1 MVTSGQSSRHRIDT
15 RVTDVKDLDSVVAFV
30 KVVEKRSFL
39 AAAKDLRV
47 SPSVVSKLISLLEED
62 MGVLLLRRSTR
73 RLSLT
78 DAGEHFYAQCAS
90 ALASIKTAKEMAS
103 EQSDASKG
111 VINIQ
116 ATLSVAIKVLGPPI
130 RAFAAQYPD
139 VSFNLKMS
147 EVPSRVIDS
156 GYDIVMIHRPT
167 SGEKSVACRTF
178 RPVRFLICASDSY
191 LRKFGTPLRPAD
203 LVHFNC
209 LVNDKQLRP
218 NEWRFQEAGRETVVK
233 VRGNLRMNDS
243 LALHDAVLQ
252 GMGIG
257 RLPDYHVESNVKQG
271 ELRILFDNV
280 VYDIRTITAAYP
292 RSKFAPPRVALFLD
306 FLEEFLAEGDR
317 SLALSH
323 ENARRIVK
331 SQRVTQ
337 SQT

>member
-1 MVTSGQSSRHRIDT
+1 
-15 RVTDVKDLDSVVAFV
+15 VKDLDRVMAFV
-30 KVVEKRSFL
+30 RVVEKRSFL

-47 SPSVVSKLISLLEED
+47 SASVVSKLITLLEED

-78 DAGEHFYAQCAS
+78 DAGADFYARCAS
-90 ALASIKTAKEMAS
+90 ALASIKSAKEMAA

-116 ATLSVAIKVLGPPI
+116 ATLSVAIKVLGPAI
-130 RAFAAQYPD
+130 RAFAAQFPD
-139 VSFNLKMS
+139 VSFNVNMC
-147 EVPSRVIDS
+147 ETPSRVIDS

-167 SGEKSVACRTF
+167 SREKRVACRTL

-191 LRKFGTPLRPAD
+191 LKKVGKPTRPAD
-203 LVHFNC
+203 LARFNC

-218 NEWRFQEAGRETVVK
+218 NEWRFREAGKETVVK

-243 LALHDAVLQ
+243 LALHDAVLR
-252 GMGIG
+252 GMGVG

-271 ELRILFDNV
+271 ELQVLFDNV

-292 RSKFAPPRVALFLD
+292 RSKFTPPRVTLFLD
-306 FLEEFLAEGDR
+306 FLDEFIAQGDASIAANELGKAVQQNRAFPRKPDLAPG
-317 SLALSH
+317 
-323 ENARRIVK
+323 
-331 SQRVTQ
+331 VTPAPH
-337 SQT
+337 

>member
-1 MVTSGQSSRHRIDT
+1 
-15 RVTDVKDLDSVVAFV
+15 VKDLDSVVAFV

-39 AAAKDLRV
+39 AAAKDLRI
-47 SPSVVSKLISLLEED
+47 SPSVVSKLISSLEED

-78 DAGEHFYAQCAS
+78 DAGEDFYAQCAS
-90 ALASIKTAKEMAS
+90 ALASIKTAKEMAA

-130 RAFAAQYPD
+130 RAFAALYPD
-139 VSFNLKMS
+139 VSFNVQMA

-167 SGEKSVACRTF
+167 SGEKSVSCRTF

-191 LRKFGTPLRPAD
+191 LKKFGTPLRPAD
-203 LVHFNC
+203 LAHFNC

-218 NEWRFQEAGRETVVK
+218 NEWRFQEADRETVVK
-233 VRGNLRMNDS
+233 VHGNLRMNDS
-243 LALHDAVLQ
+243 LALHDAVLR

-271 ELRILFDNV
+271 ELRVLFDNV

-292 RSKFAPPRVALFLD
+292 RSKFAPPRVTLFLD
-306 FLEEFLAEGDR
+306 FLEEFIAKGNR
-317 SLALSH
+317 SLTGNETAKR
-323 ENARRIVK
+323 AVK
-331 SQRVTQ
+331 SQLVTQ
-337 SQT
+337 GQT

>member
-1 MVTSGQSSRHRIDT
+1 VCFSSG
-15 RVTDVKDLDSVVAFV
+15 A
-30 KVVEKRSFL
+30 
-39 AAAKDLRV
+39 
-47 SPSVVSKLISLLEED
+47 
-62 MGVLLLRRSTR
+62 LLLRRSTR

-78 DAGEHFYAQCAS
+78 DAGENFYARCAS
-90 ALASIKTAKEMAS
+90 ALASIKSAKEMAA

-116 ATLSVAIKVLGPPI
+116 ATLSVAIKVLGPAM

-139 VSFNLKMS
+139 VSFNVTMS
-147 EVPSRVIDS
+147 ESPPSRVIDS

-167 SGEKSVACRTF
+167 SREKSVECRTL

-191 LRKFGTPLRPAD
+191 IKKVGMPARPAD
-203 LVHFNC
+203 LARHNC

-218 NEWRFQEAGRETVVK
+218 NEWRFREAGEETVVK

-252 GMGIG
+252 GMGVG

-271 ELRILFDNV
+271 QLRILFDNV

-292 RSKFAPPRVALFLD
+292 RSKFTPPRITRFLD
-306 FLEEFLAEGDR
+306 FLEAFTGKQYPAPASTEKV
-317 SLALSH
+317 
-323 ENARRIVK
+323 RRAY
-331 SQRVTQ
+331 
-337 SQT
+337 